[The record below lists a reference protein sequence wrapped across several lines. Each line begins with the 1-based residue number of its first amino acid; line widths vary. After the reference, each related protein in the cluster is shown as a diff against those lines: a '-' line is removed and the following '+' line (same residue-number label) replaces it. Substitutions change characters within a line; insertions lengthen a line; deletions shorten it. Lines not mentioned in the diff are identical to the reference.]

1 MDIES
6 ISKIVEFFNKE
17 FNDQEFNVEISL
29 EKDAH
34 NTLQEKLWELDR
46 NNKFTRE
53 DIFTIKIAKITFT
66 LRLIK

>member
-6 ISKIVEFFNKE
+6 IGKIVEFLSKE
-17 FNDQEFNVEISL
+17 FSEQEFNIEIPL
-29 EKDAH
+29 DKVAH
-34 NTLQEKLWELDR
+34 NILQEKLWELDR

-66 LRLIK
+66 LLLIK